1 MKTNKNDM
9 KKSKKNIKEH
19 LKINEFK
26 KLSKKSS
33 KKSSKKEFKK
43 ELTDDKIKWNDEN
56 KSPRNIYE
64 NLNYK
69 IEPIKIIYKYKNI
82 NRKNQYITYI
92 FLGVL
97 GKKYD
102 KILSKIENLDL
113 YESLLEITKEE
124 ELKLIEGFGD
134 LWMIKFF
141 NIYHISSFVNKLESK
156 PELKTKLLKK
166 YDPIWLNNFMEKFK
180 KEIVYKKVNYSFGDL
195 VKFQY
200 KIKMGKKIEKVVIE
214 KEDME
219 DLDFATEEKT
229 QKNLLNTINFGQLGG
244 MGIDEHTYTYTGKNV
259 KNYLDKDFS
268 EDNISYG
275 EWGGLLKDN
284 STLEMVGGYEDDD
297 TQPNFEESVDEPDD
311 IDSNDIYPTEITSD
325 NEDEEITQT
334 GPSEN
339 EADAN
344 YEEIEKLYQT
354 DEIDKNINT
363 TNTMISNV
371 LDNNK
376 IVEKKANYMIKFD
389 DYQDTDIDNEN
400 LANVYNKKFIYTQF
414 IFKDDSIKNIK
425 NKICAV
431 IKGNDRF
438 SQNMYL
444 IPSRIYLWSEYLY
457 NQKLEKVMM
466 GQKWMKK
473 NELFNIDIEPLD
485 ISNYDNLSP
494 NIKNLRDSMRRYAGK
509 IRREDE
515 ENNILYDYNDYMLN
529 DTIFMS
535 DIYNE
540 LGQDYKCNA
549 EQLKNITETFF
560 RIYFPRIKIDDI
572 PGIVTFLNKED
583 IKIEEI
589 RIKNSFDAIYN
600 DLLIEKEITD
610 LIEITK
616 MHKKKEYVKLFE
628 DGNFI
633 TQSVIHVSLQIHDE
647 QLEKENKEN
656 INKLNKIKGDYGAV
670 ILPKLDLFRIF
681 NDFTPDMRYPFI
693 QYQVPDGQIIF
704 KYFDDYMGEFSKSKD
719 NIDMITKWF
728 ENSPYGISFKIRL
741 TTGKEGET
749 TDKFMAIN
757 INEIGKI
764 EYKTQWK
771 EEDAANIYDIINTY
785 GYVKELVGKIN
796 ETLLNHPRK
805 ISIRIPEDYEFRFA
819 FINCIQKFKL
829 PNNKII
835 NHNDLSDFCIF
846 FFPYVSLQIEP
857 RKRISKTAQA
867 DSKSKYGSYLRYK
880 RVSKFDN
887 VAKIEQRILSYMRNF
902 DFEDDILAEEISKQF
917 NITNERALEE
927 IQKVKAKFPNM
938 GKGKKSVLKKSDEVP
953 KFKPPGIGIDIQ
965 GKIPEKYKIRISGAR
980 EQNQLERIII
990 FMNILIYLYSET
1002 YINKNPEYQE
1012 IKEKLKK
1019 LTNIAKRR
1027 GKVDEVVNY
1036 QKEIKTV
1043 KQMTQI
1049 DKKRLGFTPEEG
1061 QNQWTRSCQNSG
1073 NDKKRRPKQTLIGDI
1088 SKLMS
1093 KGYSL
1098 NKKTGEYEKKVFI
1111 KSKGKKDMEMVL
1123 KALKVIDTD
1132 ETTGQNNEIFYTCD
1146 PEENGTHMY
1155 VGFLTRSNN
1164 PFGECMPCCFKK
1176 NKFETKKKETLE
1188 FYKQC
1193 LGQKNKLDGDKQV
1206 SSFTGDILYILQDT
1220 NKIQDGRI
1228 GYLPKY
1234 LDLIINIHFKKD
1246 KEIKNHYLLKTDSYF
1261 FKFGINQEDYSF
1273 LNTLSTVLNIS
1284 IQDIKKTIGSF
1295 LKSDTDE
1302 MYYFSLNDGDI
1313 RAEYKIGDFIR
1324 FIQESEYID
1333 YYYLKDL
1340 MKIPGLFTSRG
1351 IFTVVFNKS
1360 TTIIKKGVEK
1370 DKIGEDFY
1378 LLVDKT
1384 MVVDFEYCL
1393 DMFKNRDLLIIIKDG
1408 KYFYPIVE
1416 ISKTDENSKNIEI
1429 KKLFTNINSSDS
1441 EIIDLIKN
1449 FFTKTILDIQMDY
1462 VKSHTSARETFLTV
1476 STIAEKNSQF
1486 TITNQV
1492 IDSRFKCKYLI
1503 TKENAVIPVVPS
1515 GIIDNLPTICLN
1527 TLEYNNRQDCF
1538 SKINFQSINQTQKY
1552 LEELYKLSNKKLNI
1566 KPIGLFYDF
1575 ISEDN
1580 FANIIGIMTS
1590 NNDLVPVAKQLIPI
1604 KELEKN
1610 KVIYQ
1615 NRPLYHEL
1623 DMKLANY
1630 NKNFFE
1636 IIDNRIKNVNQVKYL
1651 DEAYQLF
1658 RFELSNLL
1666 SDKKY
1671 ESTKNK
1677 LKKLIEDK
1685 NNVEIQ
1691 DLLIKLCVSKIGDKT
1706 INKDLVGSELVK
1718 IIDDLPDLNYYKIN
1732 NQRQICAK
1740 LDEGQCI
1747 ENPHCNYVVD
1757 TMVSKLKSKPKCTF
1771 VLTERYLLEFIKKIS
1786 IELCEQE
1793 VKVYEMLKEKKYFV
1807 QDIVDYNNF
1816 TEKPGQ
1822 KIIKSS
1828 NTNLRKILSDI
1839 FGKEHVPKIGRRHLG
1854 KKYETDIQTLQ
1865 LENPLKDIKN
1875 AYSQN
1880 IIPFNYSIIRSYVN
1894 GYYWFKHK
1902 LYTPDIRNLGYYSE
1916 SQNDIVNLFRSLII
1930 DWLNIPDNITELTE
1944 LSENTKKLLSN
1955 PIVNID
1961 LSPDS
1966 SSNSKLIINNYIVKL
1981 MEKNIEDNF
1990 GFFELFI
1997 FNNIHKIP
2005 IVFIING
2012 NPKYYIHK
2020 NDIKLIKSNTD
2031 NYLNSS
2037 NICIGIDVNKD
2048 SRYPNI
2054 IETIYFK

>member
-1 MKTNKNDM
+1 MLGGKNDNLLGG
-9 KKSKKNIKEH
+9 KNDNLLGGKNDN
-19 LKINEFK
+19 LLADF
-26 KLSKKSS
+26 S
-33 KKSSKKEFKK
+33 
-43 ELTDDKIKWNDEN
+43 DKI
-56 KSPRNIYE
+56 
-64 NLNYK
+64 
-69 IEPIKIIYKYKNI
+69 
-82 NRKNQYITYI
+82 
-92 FLGVL
+92 FG
-97 GKKYD
+97 GYD
-102 KILSKIENLDL
+102 ENLDQ
-113 YESLLEITKEE
+113 SNIGEE
-124 ELKLIEGFGD
+124 NIED
-134 LWMIKFF
+134 I
-141 NIYHISSFVNKLESK
+141 
-156 PELKTKLLKK
+156 
-166 YDPIWLNNFMEKFK
+166 
-180 KEIVYKKVNYSFGDL
+180 
-195 VKFQY
+195 
-200 KIKMGKKIEKVVIE
+200 
-214 KEDME
+214 
-219 DLDFATEEKT
+219 
-229 QKNLLNTINFGQLGG
+229 
-244 MGIDEHTYTYTGKNV
+244 
-259 KNYLDKDFS
+259 
-268 EDNISYG
+268 
-275 EWGGLLKDN
+275 
-284 STLEMVGGYEDDD
+284 
-297 TQPNFEESVDEPDD
+297 DD
-311 IDSNDIYPTEITSD
+311 IDPNDIYQTEFVSD
-325 NEDEEITQT
+325 NEDDEFLQSGQSITEEDEQV
-334 GPSEN
+334 
-339 EADAN
+339 N
-344 YEEIEKLYQT
+344 YEEIEKLYQI
-354 DEIDKNINT
+354 DEVDKNINT

-376 IVEKKANYMIKFD
+376 IIEKKANYMIKFD
-389 DYQDTDIDNEN
+389 DYQDGDIDNEN
-400 LANVYNKKFIYTQF
+400 LARVFNKKFIYTQY

-438 SQNMYL
+438 SPNTYL

-457 NQKLEKVMM
+457 NHKIEKVMI

-485 ISNYDNLSP
+485 ISNYDNLSS
-494 NIKNLRDSMRRYAGK
+494 NIKNLRDTMRRYVGK

-515 ENNILYDYNDYMLN
+515 DNNILYDYTDYMLN
-529 DTIFMS
+529 DTIYMC

-540 LGQDYKCNA
+540 LGQYYKCNA

-572 PGIVTFLNKED
+572 PNIITFLNKED
-583 IKIEEI
+583 IKTEEV
-589 RIKNSFDAIYN
+589 RIKNSFDTIYN

-610 LIEITK
+610 LIETTK
-616 MHKKKEYVKLFE
+616 MYKKKEYNKLFE

-633 TQSVIHVSLQIHDE
+633 TQSVIHVSLQIFDE

-656 INKLNKIKGDYGAV
+656 INKINKIKGDYGS
-670 ILPKLDLFRIF
+670 ILLPKLDLFRIF

-704 KYFDDYMGEFSKSKD
+704 KYYDDYMGEFSKSKD

-741 TTGKEGET
+741 SSNKEGEMV
-749 TDKFMAIN
+749 DKFMAIN

-771 EEDAANIYDIINTY
+771 EEDAANINDIINTY
-785 GYVKELVGKIN
+785 GFVKEVVGKIN

-846 FFPYVSLQIEP
+846 FYPYISLQIEP
-857 RKRISKTAQA
+857 RKRIGKSPIL

-902 DFEDDILAEEISKQF
+902 DFEDEILSEEISKQF

-927 IQKVKAKFPNM
+927 IHKVKAKFPNM
-938 GKGKKSVLKKSDEVP
+938 IKSKKSLLKKSDEIP
-953 KFKPPGIGIDIQ
+953 KFKSSGIGIDIQ

-980 EQNQLERIII
+980 EQNQLERIIV

-1012 IKEKLKK
+1012 IKDKLKK

-1061 QNQWTRSCQNSG
+1061 HNQWTRSCQNSG
-1073 NDKKRRPKQTLIGDI
+1073 HDKKRRPNQTLLGNI
-1088 SKLMS
+1088 SQLLS

-1098 NKKTGEYEKKVFI
+1098 NKKTGEYEKKVII
-1111 KSKGKKDMEMVL
+1111 KSKGKKDMEMIL
-1123 KALKVIDTD
+1123 KALKVVNTD
-1132 ETTGQNNEIFYTCD
+1132 ETTGQSNEIFYTCN
-1146 PEENGTHMY
+1146 PEDNGTHMFI
-1155 VGFLTRSNN
+1155 GFLTRSNN

-1176 NKFETKKKETLE
+1176 NKFETSKKETLE

-1193 LGQKNKLDGDKQV
+1193 LGQKKKDGDKQV
-1206 SSFTGDILYILQDT
+1206 SSFSGDILYILQDT
-1220 NKIQDGRI
+1220 NKIQDNRI
-1228 GYLPKY
+1228 AYLPKY
-1234 LDLIINIHFKKD
+1234 LDLVINIHFKKD
-1246 KEIKNHYLLKTDSYF
+1246 KEIKNHYLLNTNSYF

-1273 LNTLSTVLNIS
+1273 INTLSTVLNTP
-1284 IQDIKKTIGSF
+1284 IQDIKKIITQF
-1295 LKSDTDE
+1295 LKTDTDQ

-1313 RAEYKIGDFIR
+1313 SSEYRINDFIR
-1324 FIQESEYID
+1324 FIQESEFID

-1340 MKIPGLFTSRG
+1340 MKIPGLFTSNG
-1351 IFTVVFNKS
+1351 ILTIIFNKS
-1360 TTIIKKGVEK
+1360 STIIKKGVEK
-1370 DKIGEDFY
+1370 DKIKEDFY
-1378 LLVDKT
+1378 LMIDKN
-1384 MVVDFEYCL
+1384 MVIDFKYCL
-1393 DMFKNRDLLIIIKDG
+1393 GMFENRDLLFIIKDG
-1408 KYFYPIVE
+1408 KYYYPIVE
-1416 ISKTDENSKNIEI
+1416 IVKNDVNSKNIEI
-1429 KKLFTNINSSDS
+1429 KKIFSKTNFKSDS
-1441 EIIDLIKN
+1441 EVIDLVKN
-1449 FFTKTILDIQMDY
+1449 FFIKTVEDIQMDH
-1462 VKSHTSARETFLTV
+1462 VKTHTSAKETFLILESIANKNNQYTV
-1476 STIAEKNSQF
+1476 I
-1486 TITNQV
+1486 NQV

-1503 TKENAVIPVVPS
+1503 TKDNSIIPVIPS
-1515 GIIDNLPTICLN
+1515 GIIDKLKMICLN
-1527 TLEYNNRQDCF
+1527 TIDNSNKQDCF

-1552 LEELYKLSNKKLNI
+1552 LEELYKLSGKKLNI

-1590 NNDLVPVAKQLIPI
+1590 NNDLIPVAKQLIPI

-1623 DMKLANY
+1623 DIKLANY
-1630 NKNFFE
+1630 NKNYFE
-1636 IIDNRIKNVNQVKYL
+1636 IIDNRIKNVNKVKYL

-1671 ESTKNK
+1671 DSVKNK
-1677 LKKLIEDK
+1677 LAKFIEEK
-1685 NNVEIQ
+1685 NNLEIQ
-1691 DLLIKLCVSKIGDKT
+1691 ELLIKLCVSKIGDT
-1706 INKDLVGSELVK
+1706 VVNKDLIGTELVK
-1718 IIDDLPDLNYYKIN
+1718 IIKDLPDLNYYKIN
-1732 NQRQICAK
+1732 NQRKICSK
-1740 LDEGQCI
+1740 LEEDECLK
-1747 ENPHCNYVVD
+1747 NNHCNYVVD
-1757 TMVSKLKSKPKCTF
+1757 ATVSKSKSKPKCTF
-1771 VLTERYLLEFIKKIS
+1771 ILTERYLLEFIKKIS

-1793 VKVYEMLKEKKYFV
+1793 IKAYELFKKKKYFV

-1816 TEKPGQ
+1816 TEKQGQ

-1828 NTNLRKILSDI
+1828 NTNLSKILSDI

-1854 KKYETDIQTLQ
+1854 KKYEIDIQTLQ
-1865 LENPLKDIKN
+1865 IENPLKDIKN

-1880 IIPFNYSIIRSYVN
+1880 IIPFNYSIIRAYVN

-1902 LYTPDIRNLGYYSE
+1902 LYTSDIRNLGYYSE
-1916 SQNDIVNLFRSLII
+1916 AQNDIVNLFRSLII
-1930 DWLNIPDNITELTE
+1930 DWLNIPDNINL
-1944 LSENTKKLLSN
+1944 LINLPNNTKKLLSN
-1955 PIVNID
+1955 PIVYID
-1961 LSPDS
+1961 LSPES
-1966 SSNSKLIINNYIVKL
+1966 TSNSKLIINKYIVKL

-1997 FNNIHKIP
+1997 FNNIHNIP
-2005 IVFIING
+2005 IVIIING
-2012 NPKYYIHK
+2012 LAEYYF
-2020 NDIKLIKSNTD
+2020 NRGDIKIIKTD
-2031 NYLNSS
+2031 NNTFLSSS
-2037 NICIGIDVNKD
+2037 NICIGIDVNTD
-2048 SRYPNI
+2048 SKYSNFV
-2054 IETIYFK
+2054 EAIYYK

>member
-1 MKTNKNDM
+1 LKQYGGEFGISNDNLYIDKMDYGSWENLLGNNKN
-9 KKSKKNIKEH
+9 
-19 LKINEFK
+19 
-26 KLSKKSS
+26 LSG
-33 KKSSKKEFKK
+33 
-43 ELTDDKIKWNDEN
+43 NN
-56 KSPRNIYE
+56 E
-64 NLNYK
+64 NL
-69 IEPIKIIYKYKNI
+69 
-82 NRKNQYITYI
+82 
-92 FLGVL
+92 
-97 GKKYD
+97 
-102 KILSKIENLDL
+102 LD
-113 YESLLEITKEE
+113 
-124 ELKLIEGFGD
+124 
-134 LWMIKFF
+134 
-141 NIYHISSFVNKLESK
+141 
-156 PELKTKLLKK
+156 
-166 YDPIWLNNFMEKFK
+166 NN
-180 KEIVYKKVNYSFGDL
+180 
-195 VKFQY
+195 
-200 KIKMGKKIEKVVIE
+200 
-214 KEDME
+214 
-219 DLDFATEEKT
+219 
-229 QKNLLNTINFGQLGG
+229 
-244 MGIDEHTYTYTGKNV
+244 
-259 KNYLDKDFS
+259 
-268 EDNISYG
+268 EDNIIF
-275 EWGGLLKDN
+275 
-284 STLEMVGGYEDDD
+284 GGYDDD
-297 TQPNFEESVDEPDD
+297 LENSNLDDIGTENNEDIDD
-311 IDSNDIYPTEITSD
+311 IDPNDIYPTELVSD
-325 NEDEEITQT
+325 NEDDELVQT
-334 GPSEN
+334 GPSITE
-339 EADAN
+339 EEEEVN

-354 DEIDKNINT
+354 DEVDKNINT

-376 IVEKKANYMIKFD
+376 IIEKKANYMIKFD
-389 DYQDTDIDNEN
+389 DYQDGDIDNEN
-400 LANVYNKKFIYTQF
+400 LSNVYNKKFIYTQY

-438 SQNMYL
+438 SQNTYL

-457 NQKLEKVMM
+457 NQKLEKVMI

-494 NIKNLRDSMRRYAGK
+494 NIKNLRDSMKRYAGK

-515 ENNILYDYNDYMLN
+515 ENNILYDYSDYMLN
-529 DTIFMS
+529 DTIYMC

-540 LGQDYKCNA
+540 LGENYKCNA

-572 PGIVTFLNKED
+572 PGIISFLNGED
-583 IKIEEI
+583 IKTEEL
-589 RIKNSFDAIYN
+589 RIKNSFDTIYN

-610 LIEITK
+610 LIETTK
-616 MHKKKEYVKLFE
+616 MYKKKEYNKLFE

-633 TQSVIHVSLQIHDE
+633 TQSVIHVSLEIHDE

-656 INKLNKIKGDYGAV
+656 INKINKIKGDYGSV
-670 ILPKLDLFRIF
+670 LLPKLDLFRIF

-741 TTGKEGET
+741 TSGKEGEM

-771 EEDAANIYDIINTY
+771 EEDGANIYDIINTY

-846 FFPYVSLQIEP
+846 FYPYISLQIEP
-857 RKRISKTAQA
+857 RKRVSKTTQL

-938 GKGKKSVLKKSDEVP
+938 GKSKKSTLKKSDEIP

-1012 IKEKLKK
+1012 IKDKLKK

-1073 NDKKRRPKQTLIGDI
+1073 NDKKRRPQQTLLGNI
-1088 SKLMS
+1088 SQLLS

-1098 NKKTGEYEKKVFI
+1098 NKKSGEYEKKVVI
-1111 KSKGKKDMEMVL
+1111 KSKGKKDMEMIL

-1132 ETTGQNNEIFYTCD
+1132 ETTGQTNEIFYTCD
-1146 PEENGTHMY
+1146 PEDNGTHMY

-1176 NKFETKKKETLE
+1176 NKFETKKKETLD

-1193 LGQKNKLDGDKQV
+1193 LGQKKQEGDKQV

-1220 NKIQDGRI
+1220 NKIQEGRI

-1234 LDLIINIHFKKD
+1234 LDLVINIHFNKD
-1246 KEIKNHYLLKTDSYF
+1246 KEIKNHYLLRTDSYF

-1273 LNTLSTVLNIS
+1273 INTLSTVLNTP
-1284 IQDIKKTIGSF
+1284 IQEIKKIITEF
-1295 LKSDTDE
+1295 LKKDSDE

-1313 RAEYKIGDFIR
+1313 RSEYRINDFIR
-1324 FIQESEYID
+1324 FIQESEFID

-1340 MKIPGLFTSRG
+1340 MKIPGIFTSRG
-1351 IFTVVFNKS
+1351 IFTIIFNKS
-1360 TTIIKKGVEK
+1360 STIIKKGIEK
-1370 DKIGEDFY
+1370 DKIKEDFY
-1378 LLVDKT
+1378 LMIDKT

-1393 DMFKNRDLLIIIKDG
+1393 DMFENRDLLFIIKDG
-1408 KYFYPIVE
+1408 KYFYPMVE
-1416 ISKTDENSKNIEI
+1416 ISKNDQNSKNVEI
-1429 KKLFTNINSSDS
+1429 KKIFSKTTSKSDS
-1441 EIIDLIKN
+1441 EIIDLIKK
-1449 FFTKTILDIQMDY
+1449 FFIKTVEDIQMDY
-1462 VKSHTSARETFLTV
+1462 VKSHTSARETFLILE
-1476 STIAEKNSQF
+1476 SIANKNSQYKVM
-1486 TITNQV
+1486 NQV
-1492 IDSRFKCKYLI
+1492 IDSRFKCKYLV
-1503 TKENAVIPVVPS
+1503 TKENAVIPVIPS

-1527 TLEYNNRQDCF
+1527 TVEYANKQDCF

-1552 LEELYKLSNKKLNI
+1552 LEDIYKLSGKKLNI

-1630 NKNFFE
+1630 NKNYFQ

-1658 RFELSNLL
+1658 KFELSNIL

-1671 ESTKNK
+1671 ETVKNK
-1677 LKKLIEDK
+1677 LKKLIQEK
-1685 NNVEIQ
+1685 NNLEIQ
-1691 DLLIKLCVSKIGDKT
+1691 DLLIKLCVSKIGDKVV
-1706 INKDLVGSELVK
+1706 NKDLIGSELVK
-1718 IIDDLPDLNYYKIN
+1718 IIKDLPDLNYYKIN
-1732 NQRQICAK
+1732 NQRRICDK
-1740 LDEGQCI
+1740 LDEGECL

-1757 TMVSKLKSKPKCTF
+1757 TKVSKSKSKPKCTF

-1786 IELCEQE
+1786 IELSEQE
-1793 VKVYEMLKEKKYFV
+1793 VKVYELLKEKKYFV

-1828 NTNLRKILSDI
+1828 NTNLQKILSDI

-1854 KKYETDIQTLQ
+1854 KKYEADIQTLQ

-1880 IIPFNYSIIRSYVN
+1880 IIPFNYSIIRAYVN
-1894 GYYWFKHK
+1894 GYYWIKHK
-1902 LYTPDIRNLGYYSE
+1902 LYTNDIRNLGYYSE

-1930 DWLNIPDNITELTE
+1930 DWLNIPDNINLLVN
-1944 LSENTKKLLSN
+1944 LSDNTKKLLSN

-1966 SSNSKLIINNYIVKL
+1966 TQNSKLIINKYIVKL
-1981 MEKNIEDNF
+1981 MEINIEDNF

-1997 FNNIHKIP
+1997 FNNIHNIP
-2005 IVFIING
+2005 IVIIING
-2012 NPKYYIHK
+2012 NPKYYL
-2020 NDIKLIKSNTD
+2020 NRDDIKVIKNNHDTFLI
-2031 NYLNSS
+2031 SS
-2037 NICIGIDVNKD
+2037 NICIGVDVNTD
-2048 SRYPNI
+2048 SKYPNVV
-2054 IETIYFK
+2054 EAIYYK